1 MGESAKECQTIC
13 LKGRREMKIDCV
25 VDVESF
31 DETFLIL
38 QSSEGEIT
46 VEGRDLKVEVLD
58 IEKGIVELKGQI
70 DGLFYSNVDKKII
83 KGILGR
89 NKS

>member
-1 MGESAKECQTIC
+1 MGESGKECQNIY

-31 DETFLIL
+31 DESLLVL

-46 VEGRDLKVEVLD
+46 VEGRELKVEVLD

-70 DGLFYSNVDKKII
+70 DGLYYSSDEKKTK
-83 KGILGR
+83 KGLWGR
-89 NKS
+89 SKS